1 MALTKESRQ
10 QIDDLVKK
18 NRVVLFMKGSRQF
31 PQCGFSA
38 KVVGMLDELVR
49 TYETV
54 NILEDPKMR
63 DGIKEYSQWPTIPQ
77 LYIDGQFVG
86 GCDLVTEM
94 RAAGE
99 LERLLGVPSAKSAP
113 SAGTGT
119 AATRAGAPQI
129 TVTAAATKA
138 FREASPEAEGDL
150 PRLEISSTFE
160 YDLSIGPRAK
170 DDVEVLA
177 GDVTLFLDPASA
189 SRANGVTID
198 FVDTDDGGAFKITRP
213 TEPHAVREIT
223 ATDLKAWFDQ
233 TRTFELY
240 DVRPGEERAIAKID
254 RGRPLDPSGKSHLL
268 ALDKKTPLIFHCH
281 HGTRSRN
288 AAEDALRAGFHEVY
302 NLEGGIDAWSL
313 HVDPSVP
320 RY

>member
-1 MALTKESRQ
+1 
-10 QIDDLVKK
+10 VKK

-49 TYETV
+49 AYETV
-54 NILEDPKMR
+54 NILEDPQMR

-77 LYIDGQFVG
+77 LYIDGEFVG

-99 LERLLGVPSAKSAP
+99 LERLLGVPSAKSARSAG
-113 SAGTGT
+113 SAGT
-119 AATRAGAPQI
+119 AASAAGSPEI

-138 FREASPEAEGDL
+138 FREASPQSEGDVL
-150 PRLEISSTFE
+150 RLEISSAFQ
-160 YDLSIGPRAK
+160 YDLSIGARAK

-177 GDVTLFLDPASA
+177 GGVTLFLDPASA

-198 FVDTDDGGAFKITRP
+198 FVQTSDGGAFKITRP
-213 TEPHAVREIT
+213 NEPHVRGIT
-223 ATDLKAWFDQ
+223 ATDLKAWFEQ
-233 TRTFELY
+233 GRKFELY
-240 DVRPGEERAIAKID
+240 DVRPDEERAIAKID
-254 RGRPLDPSGKSHLL
+254 RARPLDPSGKSQLL
-268 ALDKKTPLIFHCH
+268 ALDKKTQLVFHCH